1 MGSGSFG
8 TTFKAI
14 RTKDQQIV
22 AIKEMMVRKADS
34 VKVLE
39 LFEREA
45 KTLEALNHPGV
56 PTFFEDFVIESGRNS
71 AYYLVQEF
79 IEGETLW
86 QAFEGPTS
94 SDQVVDACLK
104 ILNILEYLHSFSPP
118 VIHRDIKPQNVL
130 RRFDG
135 QLVLIDFGSVK
146 LAMERGDG
154 STIAGTFGYMAPEQF
169 LGQAVPQSDIYA
181 LGALAVALLT
191 KTDPQ
196 LLLGSNRLINLDDVP
211 IDASLK
217 SALQTFLA
225 ADPKDRP
232 TASEAKT
239 KLAERKTSSLVTAP
253 KNQLQLTPNY
263 VVLRRYQHQAAA
275 AIGGF
280 GVIGMAALLMLV
292 VIPSLSLFAIPLMA
306 IFLVFII
313 VAVRQKRHAERLVEN
328 GERTQCSITNLQVV
342 AQGSTLS
349 SELQLVPQKPQLS
362 VLANYEFE
370 VGGSTYGGTWEG
382 LIYSDAKPS
391 EFLSDRTV
399 AVAYNSTNPKDHI
412 FLIEG
417 DVD

>member
-1 MGSGSFG
+1 M
-8 TTFKAI
+8 
-14 RTKDQQIV
+14 
-22 AIKEMMVRKADS
+22 
-34 VKVLE
+34 
-39 LFEREA
+39 
-45 KTLEALNHPGV
+45 
-56 PTFFEDFVIESGRNS
+56 
-71 AYYLVQEF
+71 
-79 IEGETLW
+79 
-86 QAFEGPTS
+86 
-94 SDQVVDACLK
+94 
-104 ILNILEYLHSFSPP
+104 
-118 VIHRDIKPQNVL
+118 L
-130 RRFDG
+130 RRPDG

-196 LLLGSNRLINLDDVP
+196 LLLGSDRLINLDDVP

-217 SALQTFLA
+217 FSLQTFLEA
-225 ADPKDRP
+225 NPKDRP
-232 TASEAKT
+232 TAAEAKT
-239 KLAERKTSSLVTAP
+239 MLAEPRASALIPSP
-253 KNQLQLTPNY
+253 QNQLQLTPNY
-263 VVLRRYQHQAAA
+263 VALRGYQHQAAA

-280 GVIGMAALLMLV
+280 GVVGMVAILLLV
-292 VIPSLSLFAIPLMA
+292 IQPTFSFFAIPLMA

-313 VAVRQKRHAERLVEN
+313 VTLRQKSHAEQLLES
-328 GERTQCSITNLQVV
+328 GERTLCHITNLQVV